1 MGGVRSFRIESN
13 RFDLIR
19 EGDSIDSVSLFES
32 GRHKRH
38 SVCMGKEGAQWLG
51 QCIEENIVRETEHAF
66 IRTFR
71 ESDKGYVI
79 RRFTNKYGRYLEI
92 TDYGRGGCKGRLAI
106 PEGQKQSGLRG
117 FHKEL
122 LLLLN
127 PTLVDNKNQNRHGYK
142 TPADENNQKRIPIKE
157 RLGPME
163 SYAESLR
170 APATQH
176 QAANGRP
183 LISQN
188 PISKLLKNPKIT
200 QAKVIVNENEEGKA
214 TLKEKFLGFIPYRRI
229 GKDMANK
236 SSPKLMI
243 SCNVDGKHR
252 VTWGRQASRG
262 EVASTKEETHY
273 LGQVVKQPNSLVQE
287 GPEETFS
294 GPSHFEWGETSTS

>member
-1 MGGVRSFRIESN
+1 
-13 RFDLIR
+13 
-19 EGDSIDSVSLFES
+19 
-32 GRHKRH
+32 
-38 SVCMGKEGAQWLG
+38 
-51 QCIEENIVRETEHAF
+51 
-66 IRTFR
+66 
-71 ESDKGYVI
+71 
-79 RRFTNKYGRYLEI
+79 
-92 TDYGRGGCKGRLAI
+92 
-106 PEGQKQSGLRG
+106 
-117 FHKEL
+117 
-122 LLLLN
+122 
-127 PTLVDNKNQNRHGYK
+127 
-142 TPADENNQKRIPIKE
+142 
-157 RLGPME
+157 
-163 SYAESLR
+163 
-170 APATQH
+170 
-176 QAANGRP
+176 

-188 PISKLLKNPKIT
+188 PISKLSKNPEIT

-273 LGQVVKQPNSLVQE
+273 LGQVVKQPNSLVQV